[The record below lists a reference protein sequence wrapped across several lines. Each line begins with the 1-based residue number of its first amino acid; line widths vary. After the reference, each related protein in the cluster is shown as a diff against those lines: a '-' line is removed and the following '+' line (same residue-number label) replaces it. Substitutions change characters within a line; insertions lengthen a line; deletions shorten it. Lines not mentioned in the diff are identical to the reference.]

1 MAFFL
6 QHKGDVL
13 SSTVDEN
20 FSTAILLAWYGKLN
34 VAQLMDQ
41 AASLE
46 ARQLAP
52 LAAVL
57 YDTWLKRN
65 STPQN
70 HFIWFNLG
78 VSLFSQGDT
87 IGAKNAYEQAIA
99 LVSNFSQP
107 RFNLGL
113 VEERLGNT
121 DAAIQH
127 WRWVVDN
134 ISHEDAQARP
144 IVVSSLNNLG
154 RVLED
159 KRNYAL
165 ASEYLTQSLH
175 LEPNQP
181 EVLHHWIFL
190 REKQCAWPI
199 YLPMEG
205 VSLEQLRASTS
216 ALAMLSISDNP
227 EEQLTAACNYSSK
240 KIPSDLPKLAPHRN
254 YGHRKI
260 RIGYCSSDFCLHP
273 VALLTAELFECH
285 NRDQFEIYG
294 FCWSPEDGSEVR
306 QRIINAMDHFMRIGT
321 LTDEAAAQL
330 IREHEIDIL
339 VDLHGQTKGAR
350 ATILAYR
357 PAPIQVTYLGLPATT
372 GLPCVDYVIAD
383 EFLIPRKLAKFY
395 SEKPLYMPDVYQV
408 SDRRRQSSPP
418 PTRETCGLPEDA
430 FVFCC
435 FNNNYKYTP
444 EVFGAWLNILHRVPN
459 SILWLLSDNQWSE
472 SNLRN
477 EAERRGIDSNRLI
490 FSPRVSPADYLARFT
505 AADLFL
511 DSFPF
516 NAGTTANDAL
526 WMGLPVLTLSG
537 RSFASRMAGALLT
550 AAGLESLITYNL
562 SDYENK
568 AVELASAG
576 NHCQDLKQHL
586 RTIQEHGVL
595 FDTAL
600 FTKNLE
606 GKFKKLV
613 KALPH

>member
-1 MAFFL
+1 M
-6 QHKGDVL
+6 GDIL

-20 FSTAILLAWYGKLN
+20 FSTAILLAWYGKLTI
-34 VAQLMDQ
+34 AQVMDQ
-41 AASLE
+41 AAQLE
-46 ARQLAP
+46 ARGLAP

-65 STPQN
+65 DTPQN
-70 HFIWFNLG
+70 HFIWFNQG

-87 IGAKNAYEQAIA
+87 AGAKGAYEKAIA
-99 LVSNFSQP
+99 LVPAFVQP

-113 VEERLGNT
+113 VEERLGNI
-121 DAAIQH
+121 DAAIGH
-127 WRWVVDN
+127 WCWVIDN
-134 ISHEDAQARP
+134 VSHDDTQARP
-144 IVVSSLNNLG
+144 IVISSLNNLG

-159 KRNYAL
+159 KREYAR
-165 ASEYLTQSLH
+165 ASDYLTRSLA
-175 LEPNQP
+175 LNPDQP

-190 REKQCAWPI
+190 REKQCAWPV
-199 YLPMEG
+199 YLPIEG

-227 EEQLTAACNYSSK
+227 EEQLTAARNYSTK
-240 KIPSDLPKLAPHRN
+240 KIPANLPTLAPSRS
-254 YGHRKI
+254 YGHKKI
-260 RIGYCSSDFCLHP
+260 RVGYCSSDFCLHP

-294 FCWSPEDGSEVR
+294 FCWSREDGSEIR
-306 QRIINAMDHFMRIGT
+306 QRIIKSMDHFLRIDT
-321 LTDEAAAQL
+321 LDDEAAAKL
-330 IREHEIDIL
+330 IREHEIDVL

-350 ATILAYR
+350 AAILAYR

-383 EFLIPRKLAKFY
+383 KFLIPQKLAKFY
-395 SEKPLYMPDVYQV
+395 SEKPLYMPHVYQV
-408 SDRRRQSSPP
+408 SDRQRQSSPP
-418 PTRETCGLPEDA
+418 PSRKTCGLPEDA

-444 EVFGAWLNILHRVPN
+444 EVFSAWLNILRRVPH
-459 SILWLLSDNQWSE
+459 SILWLLSDNQWAE
-472 SNLRN
+472 TNLRR
-477 EAERRGIDSNRLI
+477 EAESHGIDSNRLI

-526 WMGLPVLTLSG
+526 WMGLPVLTMSG

-550 AAGLESLITYNL
+550 AANMEQLITYNL

-568 AVELASAG
+568 AVELANRG
-576 NHCQDLKQHL
+576 NRCEDLKQHL
-586 RTIQEHGVL
+586 KTVKEHGGL
-595 FDTAL
+595 FDTPK

-606 GKFKKLV
+606 NKFKKLV
-613 KALPH
+613 HSLPQ